1 MRTEF
6 ASNARRKGK
15 GMVERRSDLEP
26 IEEGEG
32 RFPWWIWVV
41 IVLWLV
47 YAFVIA
53 PFEVTRP

>member
-1 MRTEF
+1 
-6 ASNARRKGK
+6 
-15 GMVERRSDLEP
+15 MVERRSDLEP

-41 IVLWLV
+41 ILLWLV

-53 PFEVTRP
+53 PFEITRP